1 MTYFKETL
9 CRIILLVDSR
19 PTFTDKL
26 SYFFQV
32 IGTFA
37 PIAYLLDGLNF
48 WFKTN
53 QQFSSFVLIC
63 LVVNMIVGAVYH
75 HRKGTFDWVEMF
87 KKNVLM
93 WVVLIV
99 VYAML
104 EMLRLTAGQN
114 FIGESFKILI
124 QVTTLL
130 YPISKAMKNVYI
142 LSNKQFP
149 PAFIMDKIYNFEK
162 KGDIND
168 FFNIEK
174 KEEDDIY

>member
-1 MTYFKETL
+1 MKYLKETL
-9 CRIILLVDSR
+9 CRLILLVDNR
-19 PTFTDKL
+19 PSFTDKII
-26 SYFFQV
+26 YFFQV

-53 QQFSSFVLIC
+53 QQFSSFILIC
-63 LVVNMIVGAVYH
+63 LLVNMVVGAFFH
-75 HRKGTFDWVEMF
+75 NKMGSFNWVEMF
-87 KKNVLM
+87 KKNILM
-93 WVVLIV
+93 WVVLII

-104 EMLRLTAGQN
+104 EMLRLTAGNN
-114 FIGESFKILI
+114 FVGEGFKILI

-130 YPISKAMKNVYI
+130 FPISKVLKNIYI

-162 KGDIND
+162 NGDLNELFDND
-168 FFNIEK
+168 KNDK
-174 KEEDDIY
+174 

>member
-1 MTYFKETL
+1 MTYIKETI
-9 CRIILLVDSR
+9 CRTVLLFDHR
-19 PTFTDKL
+19 PTFMDRL
-26 SYFFQV
+26 IYFFQV

-53 QQFSSFVLIC
+53 QQFSSFILIC
-63 LVVNMIVGAVYH
+63 LLVNMVVGAVFH
-75 HRKGTFDWVEMF
+75 SKMGTFNWVEMF
-87 KKNVLM
+87 RKNILM

-114 FIGESFKILI
+114 FVGESFKILI
-124 QVTTLL
+124 QVVTLL
-130 YPISKAMKNVYI
+130 YPVSKVLKNIYI

-149 PAFIMDKIYNFEK
+149 PAFIMDKIYTFEK
-162 KGDIND
+162 NGDLKD
-168 FFNIEK
+168 LFNTDKNEQQ
-174 KEEDDIY
+174 

>member
-1 MTYFKETL
+1 MNFIKETL
-9 CRIILLVDSR
+9 CRIILLVDNR
-19 PTFTDKL
+19 PTFTDKI

-53 QQFSSFVLIC
+53 QQFSSFILIC
-63 LVVNMIVGAVYH
+63 LIVNMIVGAVYH
-75 HRKGTFDWVEMF
+75 HRVGSFDWVEMF

-104 EMLRLTAGQN
+104 EMLRLTAGNN
-114 FIGESFKILI
+114 FVGESFKILI
-124 QVTTLL
+124 QVVTLL
-130 YPISKAMKNVYI
+130 YPVSKVLKNIYV

-162 KGDIND
+162 NGDLKD
-168 FFNIEK
+168 LFDTDK
-174 KEEDDIY
+174 KE

>member
-1 MTYFKETL
+1 MNYIKEAL
-9 CRIILLVDSR
+9 CRIILLADNR
-19 PTFTDKL
+19 PTFTDKI

-32 IGTFA
+32 LATFA

-53 QQFSSFVLIC
+53 QQFSSFILIC
-63 LVVNMIVGAVYH
+63 LVINMIVGAIFH
-75 HRKGTFDWVEMF
+75 NKMGTFNWVEMF

-99 VYAML
+99 VHALL
-104 EMLRLTAGQN
+104 EMLRLTAGNN
-114 FIGESFKILI
+114 FVGEGFKIMI
-124 QVTTLL
+124 QVMTLL
-130 YPISKAMKNVYI
+130 YPVSKALKNIYI

-162 KGDIND
+162 TGDLKD
-168 FFNIEK
+168 LFDTDKTE
-174 KEEDDIY
+174 

>member
-1 MTYFKETL
+1 MTYIKETL

-32 IGTFA
+32 VATFA

-53 QQFSSFVLIC
+53 QQFSSFILIC
-63 LVVNMIVGAVYH
+63 LVVNMVVGAIFH
-75 HRKGTFDWVEMF
+75 NKMGTFDWVELF

-99 VYAML
+99 VYGML
-104 EMLRLTAGQN
+104 EMLRLTAGNN
-114 FIGESFKILI
+114 FVGESFKILI
-124 QVTTLL
+124 QVVTLL
-130 YPISKAMKNVYI
+130 YPVSKVLKNIYI

-162 KGDIND
+162 NGDLNELFD
-168 FFNIEK
+168 TDK
-174 KEEDDIY
+174 KV

>member
-1 MTYFKETL
+1 MNYIKETL
-9 CRIILLVDSR
+9 CRIILLVDNR
-19 PTFTDKL
+19 PTLTDKIA
-26 SYFFQV
+26 YFFQV

-37 PIAYLLDGLNF
+37 PIAYLLDGINF

-53 QQFSSFVLIC
+53 QQFSSFILIC
-63 LVVNMIVGAVYH
+63 LVVNMIVGAVFH
-75 HRKGTFDWVEMF
+75 NKMGSFNWVEMF

-114 FIGESFKILI
+114 VVGETFKILI

-130 YPISKAMKNVYI
+130 YPVSKVLKNIYI

-162 KGDIND
+162 NGNINELFD
-168 FFNIEK
+168 NDK
-174 KEEDDIY
+174 KD

>member
-1 MTYFKETL
+1 MKYLKETL
-9 CRIILLVDSR
+9 CRLILLVDNR
-19 PTFTDKL
+19 PSFTDKII
-26 SYFFQV
+26 YFFQV

-53 QQFSSFVLIC
+53 QQFSSFILIC
-63 LVVNMIVGAVYH
+63 LLVNMVVGAFFH
-75 HRKGTFDWVEMF
+75 NKMGSFNWVEMF
-87 KKNVLM
+87 KKNILM
-93 WVVLIV
+93 WVVLII

-104 EMLRLTAGQN
+104 EMLRLTAGNN
-114 FIGESFKILI
+114 FVGEGFKILI

-130 YPISKAMKNVYI
+130 FPISKVLKNIYI

-162 KGDIND
+162 NGDLNEL
-168 FFNIEK
+168 F
-174 KEEDDIY
+174 DIVFPKNT

>member
-1 MTYFKETL
+1 MTYIKETL

-19 PTFTDKL
+19 PSFSDKL
-26 SYFFQV
+26 SYLFQV
-32 IGTFA
+32 VGTFA

-53 QQFSSFVLIC
+53 QQFSSFILIC
-63 LVVNMIVGAVYH
+63 LLVNMVVGAFFH
-75 HRKGTFDWVEMF
+75 QKMGTFNWVELF

-104 EMLRLTAGQN
+104 EMLRLTAGNN
-114 FIGESFKILI
+114 FVGESFKILI
-124 QVTTLL
+124 QVVTLL
-130 YPISKAMKNVYI
+130 YPISKVLKNIYI

-162 KGDIND
+162 NGDLND
-168 FFNIEK
+168 LFDTDKNEK
-174 KEEDDIY
+174 V